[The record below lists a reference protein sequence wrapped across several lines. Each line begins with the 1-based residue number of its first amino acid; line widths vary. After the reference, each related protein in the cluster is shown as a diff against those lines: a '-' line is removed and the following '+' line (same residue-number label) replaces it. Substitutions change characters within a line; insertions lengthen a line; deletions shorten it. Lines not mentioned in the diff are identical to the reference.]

1 MKLSVV
7 IPAHNEEESVRPTID
22 SLCAALTAEAIPFEI
37 LVVNDHSTDGTARE
51 LDALAREHPE
61 VRWTP
66 NLKPGGFG
74 LAVQTGLEQF
84 SGDAVCIVMADASD
98 DPADVVKY
106 YRKLE
111 EGYEC
116 VFGTRFSRKSRV
128 VDYPRHKLI
137 INRLANWFINILFQL
152 HFNDTTNAFKA
163 YRREV
168 IEGVGPILSSHFN
181 ITVELPLKAI
191 TRGYTYTTV
200 PINWYNRA
208 AGVSKLKVQEMGS
221 RYLFIVLYVWLEKWL
236 SRGDYQRLHRHH
248 PGAHAENVATPARE
262 LALQAAREPARQAS
276 LAIGTPGA
284 DDDPTG
290 RSPTTT
296 TVAVEVT
303 PVPQE
308 AMSQSV
314 SAQASAAGTPAERI
328 GSPPDTAPEQAT
340 GQRGARRW
348 MVALGAMLIAAAL
361 IISRRPDALFNPQ
374 FWAEDGFYY
383 AQAYN
388 NGALPAMVIPIAGYI
403 LIIPRLVA
411 ILAMLFPVSAGPLIF
426 NLFGLLLQVLP
437 VGLLFSGRFDRIIP
451 SRLAQALIAF
461 LYIAIPN
468 SYEVNVTLTNSQWH
482 VALAAFM
489 IVIADVPRRRWA
501 KVADF
506 VFILLAG
513 LTGPFCVA
521 LAPILALRWLQ
532 LRTPRLAYM
541 FVLNLATAILQF
553 VVLMSVGAQDRP
565 SAPLGANLLTLLRLL
580 AGQVFVGAT
589 MGQHVYYY
597 TIQSNIWVANKVV
610 VAVAAIGLALFVLA
624 LVEGIS
630 ELRLLIVFGLT
641 IFGLSL
647 HSPLTSYVNH
657 VPAWEQLL
665 APGLGVRYEY
675 FPMLAFLVSIVWLM
689 CGTRHTSLRSF
700 GVAAVLATFVIGIPF
715 DWTYPAYKDLH
726 YQTYVQ
732 RFEALPPGAQ
742 ETIPI
747 NPGGSWHI
755 TLVKGK

>member
-7 IPAHNEEESVRPTID
+7 IPAHNEEETVRPTID
-22 SLCAALTAEAIPFEI
+22 RLCAALTAEAIPFEI

-51 LDALAREHPE
+51 LDAVAREHPE

-98 DPADVVKY
+98 DPADVVQY

-111 EGYEC
+111 EGFEC

-236 SRGDYQRLHRHH
+236 SRGDYQRLHRHR
-248 PGAHAENVATPARE
+248 PSAHAEIVVP
-262 LALQAAREPARQAS
+262 AAREPASHAAREPGRQAS
-276 LAIGTPGA
+276 LTIGRLGA
-284 DDDPTG
+284 DDPTQ
-290 RSPTTT
+290 RSSATT
-296 TVAVEVT
+296 TVAVDV
-303 PVPQE
+303 PLVPQE
-308 AMSQSV
+308 AMPQTV
-314 SAQASAAGTPAERI
+314 FAQASAAGTPAE
-328 GSPPDTAPEQAT
+328 GMGTPPDAAPEQAT

-361 IISRRPDALFNPQ
+361 IVSRRPDALFNPQ
-374 FWAEDGFYY
+374 FWAEDGLYY

-388 NGALPAMVIPIAGYI
+388 NGAFPATVIPIAGYV

-411 ILAMLFPVSAGPLIF
+411 IFAMLFPVSAGPLIF

-451 SRLAQALIAF
+451 SRLAQALIAV
-461 LYIAIPN
+461 LYVAIPN
-468 SYEVNVTLTNSQWH
+468 SYEINVTLTNSQWH

-489 IVIADVPRRRWA
+489 IVIADPPRRQWA

-541 FVLNLATAILQF
+541 FVLNLATALVQF
-553 VVLMSVGAQDRP
+553 VVLMSVGTQDRP
-565 SAPLGANLLTLLRLL
+565 SGPLGANLLTLLRLL
-580 AGQVFVGAT
+580 AGQIVVGAT
-589 MGQHVYYY
+589 MGQHVYNY
-597 TIQSNIWVANKVV
+597 IFQSNIWASNKVV
-610 VAVAAIGLALFVLA
+610 VVVAAIGLALFVLA
-624 LVEGIS
+624 LVEGTS

-647 HSPLTSYVNH
+647 RSPLTGHANH
-657 VPAWEQLL
+657 VPAWELML

-675 FPMLAFLVSIVWLM
+675 FAMLAFLVSIVWLM

-700 GVAAVLATFVIGIPF
+700 GVAALLATFVIGIPL

-732 RFEALPPGAQ
+732 RFAALPPGAQ

-747 NPGGSWHI
+747 NPGGPWHI